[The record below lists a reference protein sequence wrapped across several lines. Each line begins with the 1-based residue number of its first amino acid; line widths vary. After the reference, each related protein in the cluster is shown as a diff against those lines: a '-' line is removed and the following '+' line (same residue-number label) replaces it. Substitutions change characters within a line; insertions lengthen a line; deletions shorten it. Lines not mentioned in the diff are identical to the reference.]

1 MEEFLKGVPAII
13 QTASLVLT
21 ALTLLATIVARLTPT
36 KLDDEYMTTVTRWV
50 LKILKVMPTLG
61 VNPQTKKMEETIYEL
76 REKTNPGA

>member
-1 MEEFLKGVPAII
+1 MEELLVQVPALI

-21 ALTLLATIVARLTPT
+21 ALTLLATVVARLTPT
-36 KLDDEYMTTVTRWV
+36 KRDDECMTGITRWV